1 MVNRNPLDRS
11 VLLDIARAL
20 TPLQRQIVLSLRD
33 RGPGLLLEVAV
44 RVLKFPEEVSQP
56 IADLR
61 DKRLLEFSKV
71 SGGAFGGEM
80 IALSPAG
87 EQMASALRNEAFMEQ
102 LQQAQQ
108 APPSQ
113 AWRPQEQEATLL
125 QRLGDLAAQK
135 GDTAA
140 ASNYYQQ
147 ALDVTRSLSASAPV
161 P

>member
-11 VLLDIARAL
+11 VLLDMARAL